1 MTDII
6 TGYAPVDGLDIY
18 YEIHGGPLVDG
29 RRPFLL
35 LHGGLTSIEIS
46 FADLA
51 PRLAALGPVIAI
63 DQRGHGHTADREGPA
78 SMDAMVAD
86 TAAVLRHLGVPAA
99 HIVGHSMG
107 AMIGFGL
114 AIAHP
119 GLAASLTAIA
129 ATYTFDGMLDE
140 LVTLQRDPTHEPSA
154 ELLALMPG
162 EDDFA
167 AWAASFDRN
176 NPNPGTFEQ
185 VSAKLNEM
193 MAAWPGWNRQDVA
206 RLDLP
211 VLIAI
216 GDRDFVRI
224 DHAAETARLIKD
236 AQLAILP
243 GTGHDGALQRGAWLV
258 PMIEALLLPKST

>member
-1 MTDII
+1 MI
-6 TGYAPVDGLDIY
+6 TGYAPVDGLDVY
-18 YEIHGGPLVDG
+18 YEIHGGPLAAAT
-29 RRPFLL
+29 PFVL
-35 LHGGLTSIEIS
+35 LHGGLASVEIA

-51 PRLAALGPVIAI
+51 PRLAALAPVIAI
-63 DQRGHGHTADREGPA
+63 EQRGHGHTADRDGPA
-78 SMDAMVAD
+78 SMDGMVAD
-86 TAAVLRHLGVPAA
+86 TAAVLRRLGVARA

-119 GLAASLTAIA
+119 ALTASLTAIA

-140 LVTLQRDPTHEPSA
+140 LVALQRDPTHEPSP
-154 ELLALMPG
+154 ELIALMPT
-162 EDDFA
+162 EVDFA

-185 VSAKLNEM
+185 VSAKLNDM
-193 MAAWPGWNRQDVA
+193 MGAWQGWRREDVA
-206 RLDLP
+206 RIACP

-224 DHAAETARLIKD
+224 DHAAETARMID
-236 AQLAILP
+236 GAQLAVLP
-243 GTGHDGALQRGAWLV
+243 DTGHDGMLQRGAWLV
-258 PMIEALLLPKST
+258 PMIQARIAGV